1 MHEKRLL
8 LGWRRVVDSP
18 SEVPSYAP
26 LDVMHSGHSPNTG
39 RTRDSECDA
48 DRVGCAPG
56 PLPNDL
62 DAGSPPPFAGRGLL
76 WVLIALVVAAT
87 ACTGGTETAAP
98 SPPPAAVD
106 PLREIARE
114 QGTVHVIVDLAVEQ
128 EADGTWDE
136 RVIVMAQKNLLV
148 ELGRGATVT
157 ARYETTPRLALE
169 VDQRALRRL
178 RASPLVL
185 GIHLDENER

>member
-1 MHEKRLL
+1 M
-8 LGWRRVVDSP
+8 
-18 SEVPSYAP
+18 
-26 LDVMHSGHSPNTG
+26 
-39 RTRDSECDA
+39 
-48 DRVGCAPG
+48 
-56 PLPNDL
+56 
-62 DAGSPPPFAGRGLL
+62 
-76 WVLIALVVAAT
+76 
-87 ACTGGTETAAP
+87 
-98 SPPPAAVD
+98 
-106 PLREIARE
+106 
-114 QGTVHVIVDLAVEQ
+114 IVDLAVEQ